1 MKLGAEPKKVGIFVA
16 LIAVAG
22 IVYWINSSS
31 EGPPASATARPAA
44 DAAGAAAGMSAP
56 PADDAFGKTA
66 KKRVVSGH
74 GGLTDWG
81 PHPPD
86 TVDAGKVDPT
96 LRLDLLAKVQAI
108 DVEGGVRNLFQFCL
122 DCAQK
127 EAAAAALKAQA
138 EVPAVSKIFVNEKE
152 VKPGAPDPPK
162 PSLPQPTGPP
172 PTPPIN
178 LKYYGYSTKYSDGE
192 KKAFFLDG
200 DDVIV
205 AAEGE
210 IIKKQYKVVRI
221 GVNSVQMEDTA
232 SKSTQTLAMQQD
244 APV

>member
-1 MKLGAEPKKVGIFVA
+1 M
-16 LIAVAG
+16 AG
-22 IVYWINSSS
+22 H
-31 EGPPASATARPAA
+31 A
-44 DAAGAAAGMSAP
+44 
-56 PADDAFGKTA
+56 
-66 KKRVVSGH
+66 
-74 GGLTDWG
+74 GLTDWQ

-86 TVDAGKVDPT
+86 AVDPGKVDPT
-96 LRLDLLAKVQAI
+96 LRLDLLAKVQAVE
-108 DVEGGVRNLFQFCL
+108 VEGGTRNLFQFCL
-122 DCAQK
+122 EC
-127 EAAAAALKAQA
+127 AALEKAVQEGQTA
-138 EVPAVSKIFVNEKE
+138 PVPAVSKIRSTAAD
-152 VKPGAPDPPK
+152 VKPTAAPLLHLRPRPPA
-162 PSLPQPTGPP
+162 GPP

-232 SKSTQTLAMQQD
+232 SKSTQTLPMQQE